1 MTILCVGSL
10 GIYLITHA
18 ARLDFS
24 PGSFY
29 FKLLMGCSIAMSN
42 IHYFQDAFFWRFREQ
57 FQRDS
62 IMPYLLQGRH
72 VEAVAAKN

>member
-1 MTILCVGSL
+1 
-10 GIYLITHA
+10 
-18 ARLDFS
+18 
-24 PGSFY
+24 
-29 FKLLMGCSIAMSN
+29 MSN

-72 VEAVAAKN
+72 VQTAIAKS